1 MSSKAMS
8 MYVPSS
14 TFTRMVGECLLWG
27 TLGLILG
34 VMNNNMIVV
43 ITNKLNVESLLLQNT
58 LQLVFC
64 SILLSAI
71 HVNYNYFGWSWQNL
85 TPGLFFVSFFFG
97 VQFKMITNIQNSY
110 IVEDTV
116 KKLLEKP
123 F

>member
-1 MSSKAMS
+1 MSTKSVS
-8 MYVPSS
+8 IYTPSS

-27 TLGLILG
+27 TLGLVFG
-34 VMNNNMIVV
+34 VMNNNLIVV
-43 ITNKLNVESLLLQNT
+43 ISNHLNIESVLLQNV

-64 SILLSAI
+64 SVLLSAI

-116 KKLLEKP
+116 KNLLEKK

>member
-1 MSSKAMS
+1 MSTKSVS
-8 MYVPSS
+8 IYTPSS
-14 TFTRMVGECLLWG
+14 TFIHMVGECLLWG
-27 TLGLILG
+27 TLGLVFG
-34 VMNNNMIVV
+34 VMNNNLIVV
-43 ITNKLNVESLLLQNT
+43 ISNHFKIESLLLQNV
-58 LQLVFC
+58 LQLIFC

-116 KKLLEKP
+116 KNLLEKK

>member
-1 MSSKAMS
+1 MSSKS
-8 MYVPSS
+8 LYIPSS
-14 TFTRMVGECLLWG
+14 TFARMVGECLLWG
-27 TLGLILG
+27 TLGLVLG

-43 ITNKLNVESLLLQNT
+43 ISNRLSIESLLLQNT
-58 LQLVFC
+58 LQLIFC

-71 HVNYNYFGWSWQNL
+71 HVNYNYFGWSWQNI

-116 KKLLEKP
+116 KNLFEKK